1 MAGSATVKAAAKATF
16 VKWTTATVQE
26 VSIAGLRCRHLSTLP
41 HFAVIMPAATA
52 TGSISAFREA
62 IIAREVAVA
71 AARRRCSPEV
81 GPEVDSG
88 SDLKA
93 YQPVAAGRSAAIT
106 VLITRLAL
114 TETVVAVIAG
124 RSAAK
129 A

>member
-1 MAGSATVKAAAKATF
+1 MAGSATAKAAAKATF
-16 VKWTTATVQE
+16 VKWTTATVEE
-26 VSIAGLRCRHLSTLP
+26 VSIVGLRCRHLSALP

-52 TGSISAFREA
+52 IGSIAAFREA
-62 IIAREVAVA
+62 TIATEVAIA
-71 AARRRCSPEV
+71 AARRRCSPVV

-88 SDLKA
+88 FDLKA
-93 YQPVAAGRSAAIT
+93 YQPAAAGRSAAIK

-124 RSAAK
+124 RTVAK